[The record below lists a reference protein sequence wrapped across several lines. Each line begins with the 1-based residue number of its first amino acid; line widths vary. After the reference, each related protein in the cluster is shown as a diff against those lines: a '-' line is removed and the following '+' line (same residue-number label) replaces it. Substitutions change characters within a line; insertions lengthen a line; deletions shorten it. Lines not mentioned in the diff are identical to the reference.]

1 MENVG
6 TGQDTG
12 AGVISVTVLP
22 EQIKN
27 GGFLLGR
34 YNLETGALTD
44 LKVIKDRAHLP
55 PNTEVTR
62 YALIGVDDNM
72 PGQPL
77 DDFIEENCTGYKGTG
92 AIELYFRRSSGE
104 FARWG
109 PAQNTTASAA
119 P

>member
-1 MENVG
+1 MVEEAM
-6 TGQDTG
+6 GQNTG
-12 AGVISVTVLP
+12 AGAISVTVLP

-44 LKVIKDRAHLP
+44 VKVIKDRQHVPA
-55 PNTEVTR
+55 NTEVTR

-77 DDFIEENCTGYKGTG
+77 DDFIQENCHGWGGTSP
-92 AIELYFRRSSGE
+92 IELYFRRNDGE

-109 PAQNTTASAA
+109 PGQASAA
-119 P
+119 ATS